1 MIKHLKIPFGVLKK
15 RHFLAMLATAPLALF
30 AMPAPAQ
37 APELAS
43 FKKVNAGQWEIR
55 ERGKNSEVRKIC
67 VRDIQQLLNLR
78 HQGENCKKPFVI
90 EDKPN
95 TVTISYSCGARGH
108 GRTTLR
114 AEGTNLLQINTQGIA
129 NGSPFSFAAE
139 GRRVGSC

>member
-1 MIKHLKIPFGVLKK
+1 MTKRLKMPFGALKK
-15 RHFLAMLATAPLALF
+15 RYFFAMLATAPLALF

-43 FKKVNAGQWEIR
+43 FKKVDAGQWEIR
-55 ERGKNSEVRKIC
+55 PRAKNGEVRRIC
-67 VRDIQQLLNLR
+67 VRDIRQLLNLR

-95 TVTISYSCGARGH
+95 TVTVSYSCGARGH

-114 AEGTNLLQINTQGIA
+114 AEGADLLQINTQGIA